1 MKNYFLLLF
10 FVLTFS
16 SVKAQNVTA
25 NTYYATSELNIGNY
39 FGLDWT
45 LNYVIQNTYSIKVGF
60 TRNIRDPKSKPDDYS
75 RGLGFLSF
83 SYPFDYFSTYK
94 VELGKI
100 YNLNQKGTIRA
111 NLALGVG
118 YTVIEEPENWQYIP
132 NNATVNL
139 DENYTYDYYKYNTI
153 SLIISPKIEFPISK
167 YFGFSV
173 SPMAQINKDR
183 NYCGVGLGIMLGKVR
198 E

>member
-1 MKNYFLLLF
+1 M
-10 FVLTFS
+10 
-16 SVKAQNVTA
+16 
-25 NTYYATSELNIGNY
+25 
-39 FGLDWT
+39 
-45 LNYVIQNTYSIKVGF
+45 
-60 TRNIRDPKSKPDDYS
+60 
-75 RGLGFLSF
+75 
-83 SYPFDYFSTYK
+83 
-94 VELGKI
+94 GKI

-111 NLALGVG
+111 NVALGVG
-118 YTVIEEPENWQYIP
+118 YTVIDEPENWQYIP
-132 NNATVNL
+132 NNATINL

-183 NYCGVGLGIMLGKVR
+183 SYCGVGLGIMLGKVR